1 MSKIGKQVEALLE
14 KYEICRNSDSNL
26 IIGILHLNGLFL
38 SHDDR
43 EKIRGIHFESITR
56 ERRKIQESKPGKP
69 GRFLPTDPAVARKR
83 RIKSYEIQQTA
94 PSETPQGLQERIARN
109 D

>member
-1 MSKIGKQVEALLE
+1 MSKISKQVEALLE

-26 IIGILHLNGLFL
+26 IIGILHLNGVYL

-56 ERRKIQESKPGKP
+56 ERRKLQEQGKY
-69 GRFLPTDPAVARKR
+69 LPTDPAVARKR
-83 RIKSYEIQQTA
+83 RIKGYEIQQTA
-94 PSETPQGLQERIARN
+94 PKLNPHQIQERIASSG
-109 D
+109 